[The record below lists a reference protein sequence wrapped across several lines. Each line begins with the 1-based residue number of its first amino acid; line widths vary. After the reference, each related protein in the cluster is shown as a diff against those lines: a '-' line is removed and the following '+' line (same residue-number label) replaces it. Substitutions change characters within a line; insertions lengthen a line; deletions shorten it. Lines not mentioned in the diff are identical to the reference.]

1 MNEDLVF
8 AASTCTTADSNGV
21 LVRLIVNEPWA
32 ANDPLVLARPALFV
46 AVPPLVRR
54 TVAIAASAPVKV
66 EKATKAPGEK
76 RA

>member
-8 AASTCTTADSNGV
+8 AASTCTTADSQGV
-21 LVRLIVNEPWA
+21 LVRLTVNEPWA
-32 ANDPLVLARPALFV
+32 ANDPLVKARPALFV
-46 AVPPLVRR
+46 PVPTVIRR
-54 TVAIAASAPVKV
+54 TAPDAVKI

>member
-8 AASTCTTADSNGV
+8 AASTCTTADAQGV
-21 LVRLIVNEPWA
+21 LVRLTVNEPWA
-32 ANDPLVLARPALFV
+32 ANDPLVLARPGLFV
-46 AVPPLVRR
+46 SVPSGIRR
-54 TVAIAASAPVKV
+54 TAPAPAPVKI

>member
-8 AASTCTTADSNGV
+8 AASTCTTADAQGV
-21 LVRLIVNEPWA
+21 LVRLTANEPWA
-32 ANDPLVLARPALFV
+32 ANDPLVLARPGLFV
-46 AVPPLVRR
+46 PTPTVVRR
-54 TVAIAASAPVKV
+54 TVAASAPVKV